1 MIKFQ
6 SFLSGSSGNCTYI
19 TDDETHILVDCGATA
34 KYISSCLG
42 RLGVLPSQIDAVLI
56 THEHRDHVSGAGVFA
71 RKYGTPIIAT
81 NKTITAMHT
90 ITGNIPDSCLSS
102 CASHKEFKIGAIDI
116 RPFSIPHDAVEPLG
130 YRLSDKD
137 GTFTIATD
145 LGHISDEL
153 IDDLSGSDSIII
165 EANHDLEML
174 RTGVYPYYLKRRI
187 LGDKGHLSNDTC
199 AKLSAMLAKS
209 GTKSFWLGH
218 LSKENNTPT
227 LAFETVR
234 EILKKEGFSVGTDIG
249 LGVLPVNWLNQEG
262 I

>member
-19 TDDETHILVDCGATA
+19 TDDNTHILVDCGATA
-34 KYISSCLG
+34 KYITACLG
-42 RLGVLPSQIDAVLI
+42 RLGVLPTQIDAVLI

-81 NKTITAMHT
+81 SKTIDAMHS
-90 ITGNIPDSCLSS
+90 ITGNIPDSCISS
-102 CASHKEFKIGAIDI
+102 CTSHEEFKIGGINV
-116 RPFSIPHDAVEPLG
+116 RPFSISHDASEPVG
-130 YRLSDKD
+130 YKLSDKD
-137 GTFTIATD
+137 GTFTVATD

-153 IDDLSGSDSIII
+153 IDDLSGSNSIII

-174 RTGVYPYYLKRRI
+174 RTGIYPYHLKRRI
-187 LGDKGHLSNDTC
+187 LGERGHLSNDAC
-199 AKLSAMLAKS
+199 ATLCAMLAKS

-218 LSKENNTPT
+218 LSKENNIPT

-234 EILKKEGFSVGTDIG
+234 EVLKKEGFSVGADVG
-249 LGVLPVNWLNQEG
+249 LGVLPANWLNQG
-262 I
+262 DI

>member
-19 TDDETHILVDCGATA
+19 TDDETHILIDCGATA
-34 KYISSCLG
+34 KYISACLG
-42 RLGVLPSQIDAVLI
+42 RLGVLPSQINAVLI

-71 RKYGTPIIAT
+71 RKYGAPIIAT
-81 NKTITAMHT
+81 EKTIAAMRS
-90 ITGNIPDSCLSS
+90 ITGNIPDSCISD
-102 CASHKEFKIGAIDI
+102 CASHKEFKIGAINI
-116 RPFSIPHDAVEPLG
+116 RPFSIPHDASEPVG

-137 GTFTIATD
+137 GVFTIATD

-165 EANHDLEML
+165 EANHDPEML
-174 RTGVYPYYLKRRI
+174 RTGVYPYHLKRRI
-187 LGDKGHLSNDTC
+187 LGERGHLSNDAC
-199 AKLSAMLAKS
+199 ARLSAMLAKS

-234 EILKKEGFSVGTDIG
+234 EILKQEGFSVGTDVG
-249 LGVLPVNWLNQEG
+249 LGVLPATWLNQEG

>member
-19 TDDETHILVDCGATA
+19 TDDNTHILVDCGATA
-34 KYISSCLG
+34 KYISACLG
-42 RLGVLPSQIDAVLI
+42 RLGVEPTAIDAILV

-71 RKYGTPIIAT
+71 RKYSTPIIAT
-81 NKTITAMHT
+81 DKTWSAMQA
-90 ITGNIPDSCLSS
+90 ITGKIPESS
-102 CASHKEFKIGAIDI
+102 MDNCASHKEFKIGTIDI
-116 RPFSIPHDAVEPLG
+116 RPFAIPHDASEPVG
-130 YRLSDKD
+130 YRLTDKD
-137 GTFTIATD
+137 GAFTVATD

-187 LGDKGHLSNDTC
+187 LGEKGHLSNDAC
-199 AKLSAMLAKS
+199 ARLCAMLAQS

-234 EILKKEGFSVGTDIG
+234 EILKKEGFSVGTDVG
-249 LGVLPVNWLNQEG
+249 LGVLPANWLNQED